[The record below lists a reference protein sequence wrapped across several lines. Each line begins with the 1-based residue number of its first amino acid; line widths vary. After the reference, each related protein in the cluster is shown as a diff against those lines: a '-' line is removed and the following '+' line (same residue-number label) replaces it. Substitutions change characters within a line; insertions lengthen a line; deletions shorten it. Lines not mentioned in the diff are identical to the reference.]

1 MRGESLE
8 FANKIVQSI
17 FLLIKDIKKT
27 YNILNKLLNRKRELE
42 IKYKLSEISKEN
54 YYLQLRKINEKIL
67 KLESKIYIY
76 FGKIKHNISLLTE
89 YIKENYSIEEESKKK
104 IFESIK
110 EIVSPILEYK
120 PENQKIYSE
129 ISEIEEELSRAERI
143 IDIDKIKKIETKKI
157 SKKERENIED
167 FYKIRKKIKKDL
179 EKIDFYKIFVDI
191 SYLIFGKISE
201 YILDK
206 YPIFH
211 YNLRKIIFKG
221 KINLNP
227 SEFLSLI
234 FFSFFILLSIFLF
247 LFIYLY
253 EILLIAI
260 LFIFIFLFPIVL
272 YLYINYKENL
282 IKREIDTN
290 LPFLSVHILSLLQ
303 TGIDIETCFRL
314 VAETDDYGALSL
326 EFKRLADLL
335 NTGISI
341 SDAIEHVRDTTPS
354 ERFREFLDELLLTL
368 RSGRNVKE
376 FFMIYTENQL
386 LLYRT
391 DLEKLNQTMKNF
403 SDLYVGL
410 VLTVPMLIISVGI
423 MLSAISPTIFGLTIS
438 EFLNLLS
445 LVVLPM
451 INLGVMIFISKLEI

>member
-1 MRGESLE
+1 MRRESLE
-8 FANKIVQSI
+8 FTNKIVNSI
-17 FLLIKDIKKT
+17 FLLIKDVKKI
-27 YNILNKLLNRKRELE
+27 YSILNKLLNKKKELE
-42 IKYKLSEISKEN
+42 IKYKLSEISKDD
-54 YYLQLRKINEKIL
+54 YYLQLRKINKEIL

-76 FGKIKHNISLLTE
+76 VGKIKHNISTLTE
-89 YIKENYSIEEESKKK
+89 YIKENYLIEEESKKR
-104 IFESIK
+104 ILESIK

-120 PENQKIYSE
+120 LENQKIYSE
-129 ISEIEEELSRAERI
+129 ISKIEEELSKAESI
-143 IDIDKIKKIETKKI
+143 VDIDKIKKIETKKI
-157 SKKERENIED
+157 SKQEKKDIID
-167 FYKIRKKIKKDL
+167 LYKIRKKIKKDL

-191 SYLIFGKISE
+191 SYLIFGKIAN

-211 YNLRKIIFKG
+211 YNLRKIIFRG

-227 SEFLSLI
+227 SEFLSTI
-234 FFSFFILLSIFLF
+234 FFSFVISLSIFLF

-253 EILLIAI
+253 EMLFVAILL
-260 LFIFIFLFPIVL
+260 IFIFLFPIAL
-272 YLYINYKENL
+272 HLYINYKENL

-303 TGIDIETCFRL
+303 TGIDIETCFGL
-314 VAETDDYGALSL
+314 VAETDDYGALSS

-445 LVVLPM
+445 LVILPI